1 MSKPGTYNIIR
12 VGKKTVSEHKHV
24 WEKHH
29 GPRPD
34 GMTIHHINGN
44 PRDNRIEN
52 LRLLT
57 RQENRELAC
66 RGSIEKKGN
75 KFRVRPTINGIRTWI
90 GSFNT
95 PGGAYMASQMAY
107 VNR

>member
-52 LRLLT
+52 LRLVT
-57 RQENRELAC
+57 NAENKAMSSFGTISKL
-66 RGSIEKKGN
+66 GN
-75 KFRVRPTINGIRTWI
+75 RFRARRNGKWVGAFRTI
-90 GSFNT
+90 
-95 PGGAYMASQMAY
+95 GGAKMGLATALL
-107 VNR
+107 